1 MTPTVLRVCLL
12 ALLLFA
18 SGIVPVAAQQAREQT
33 VRVVGT
39 VRDQQNSISL
49 PGIPVEVVGTGQ
61 IVYTDVDGR
70 YVVNLPP
77 GAHELKVSMEG
88 YQDRRITVTVA
99 PGDTP
104 TVDIGIQMTGFAEQV
119 TVRGELLDAET
130 SSAEAQL
137 GVRKHAQVI
146 TDNVGS
152 QEMKENGDT
161 DAAGAMQ
168 RVTGL
173 SVVDNQYVYVRGLG
187 ERYSNTTLAGSIL
200 PTTEP
205 DKKVVPLDM
214 FPTALID
221 SVQVAKSYSPD
232 KSAEFAGGLVQIM
245 PIRFPNRPVVD
256 LSYGLDFFSTATGN
270 TILLSP
276 LGSRDWLG
284 YDDGARALPGSFPS
298 GKLVRR
304 GMFTPDVGYSSSE
317 LTEFGRQL
325 TR

>member
-18 SGIVPVAAQQAREQT
+18 SGIAPVAAQQASDQT

-70 YVVNLPP
+70 YVVTLRP
-77 GAHELKVSMEG
+77 GTHELKVSMEG
-88 YQDRRITVTVA
+88 YQDRRITVNVA

-152 QEMKENGDT
+152 QEMKENGD
-161 DAAGAMQ
+161 
-168 RVTGL
+168 
-173 SVVDNQYVYVRGLG
+173 
-187 ERYSNTTLAGSIL
+187 
-200 PTTEP
+200 
-205 DKKVVPLDM
+205 
-214 FPTALID
+214 
-221 SVQVAKSYSPD
+221 
-232 KSAEFAGGLVQIM
+232 
-245 PIRFPNRPVVD
+245 
-256 LSYGLDFFSTATGN
+256 
-270 TILLSP
+270 
-276 LGSRDWLG
+276 
-284 YDDGARALPGSFPS
+284 
-298 GKLVRR
+298 
-304 GMFTPDVGYSSSE
+304 
-317 LTEFGRQL
+317 
-325 TR
+325 